1 MKKTIA
7 ITLLVFALVISYS
20 ISAVPAAEQ
29 AYQTKRGECVEKN
42 WQQALKTQ
50 VALAKARVAL
60 IEARSE
66 LWLNKN
72 KEAALRSLEEVKI
85 YLNEAYQ
92 SADKTTR
99 KRISDLENQVETVK
113 NAVQEKGQQAALD
126 LTNLVYRGD
135 AALSAAI
142 AETQVRAI
150 VLRKSAAT
158 FTALTQAK
166 AAQLKAKIALEIDQ
180 APEKAKLAL
189 TEAEGYLSEAKA
201 SATQRTGQ
209 GIAKLQSQT
218 REAKKAL
225 TGNVKEARGKLDTL
239 IAHTDKQLQAYG
251 TRIKESKEANL
262 FHKRYAY
269 IEAQAAL
276 LKAQFAASTQ
286 ATIDQAHVYLEEA
299 KVWYSR
305 TRNQGEKTIN
315 KAVVNMEKRINEA
328 KITLTEKSKDAHRKF
343 SELLIKAAEI
353 VKGEE

>member
-1 MKKTIA
+1 MKKTMI

-72 KEAALRSLEEVKI
+72 QEAALRSLEEVKI
-85 YLNEAYQ
+85 YLNEAYK

-99 KRISDLENQVETVK
+99 KRISDLKNQVETVK

-142 AETQVRAI
+142 AETQVRATI
-150 VLRKSAAT
+150 LKKNAAT

-189 TEAEGYLSEAKA
+189 TEAEGYLSEARA

-251 TRIKESKEANL
+251 TSIKESKEANL
-262 FHKRYAY
+262 LHKRYAY

-276 LKAQFAASTQ
+276 LKAQLAASTQ

-305 TRNQGEKTIN
+305 TRSQGEKTIN

-328 KITLTEKSKDAHRKF
+328 KITLTEKNKDAHRKL

-353 VKGEE
+353 VKDKE

>member
-1 MKKTIA
+1 MKKTMA

-29 AYQTKRGECVEKN
+29 AYQTKSGESVEKD

-72 KEAALRSLEEVKI
+72 EEAALRSLEEVKV

-99 KRISDLENQVETVK
+99 KRISDLKNQVETVK

-142 AETQVRAI
+142 AETQVRATI
-150 VLRKSAAT
+150 LKKSATT

-180 APEKAKLAL
+180 A
-189 TEAEGYLSEAKA
+189 
-201 SATQRTGQ
+201 
-209 GIAKLQSQT
+209 
-218 REAKKAL
+218 
-225 TGNVKEARGKLDTL
+225 
-239 IAHTDKQLQAYG
+239 
-251 TRIKESKEANL
+251 
-262 FHKRYAY
+262 
-269 IEAQAAL
+269 
-276 LKAQFAASTQ
+276 
-286 ATIDQAHVYLEEA
+286 
-299 KVWYSR
+299 
-305 TRNQGEKTIN
+305 
-315 KAVVNMEKRINEA
+315 
-328 KITLTEKSKDAHRKF
+328 
-343 SELLIKAAEI
+343 
-353 VKGEE
+353 